1 MISMIDPCIIC
12 NISDAEKAVC
22 CGCPERLDWER
33 EYNKYSENNK
43 NKDKYLVI
51 TKYGQ
56 YQIEGTDFEN
66 AVFQTYNNNTGYE
79 DVMAIIKIE
88 N

>member
-1 MISMIDPCIIC
+1 MINMIDPCIIC
-12 NISDAEKAVC
+12 KIPDAEKAVC
-22 CGCPERLDWER
+22 CGCPERLNWER
-33 EYNKYSENNK
+33 EYNKYNENNK
-43 NKDKYLVI
+43 NKNKYLII

-66 AVFQTYNNNTGYE
+66 AVFQTYNDNTGYE